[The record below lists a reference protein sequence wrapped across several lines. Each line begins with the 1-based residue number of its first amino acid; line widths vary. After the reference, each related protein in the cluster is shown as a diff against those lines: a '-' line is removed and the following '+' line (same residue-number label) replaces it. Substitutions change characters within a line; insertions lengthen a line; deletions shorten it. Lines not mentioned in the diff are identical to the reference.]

1 MGMSKRQM
9 RKCDKKSAWENVDI
23 IFWKDGFKHKEK
35 MQHFFLTRPVFHFHK
50 TLPYKGILIAYS
62 ALYSE
67 GEGQLPKDLV
77 VLSCSET
84 AWKDI
89 KRVAKW
95 GIKHERRNLRKLL
108 KQNRE
113 DM

>member
-1 MGMSKRQM
+1 MKL
-9 RKCDKKSAWENVDI
+9 AWKNVDI

-35 MQHFFLTRPVFHFHK
+35 MQHFFLTRPIYHFHK

-67 GEGQLPKDLV
+67 REGQLPKDLV
-77 VLSCSET
+77 VLSCTET

-89 KRVAKW
+89 KRIAKW
-95 GIKHERRNLRKLL
+95 GNKTRTQKL
-108 KQNRE
+108 KKIVKTE
-113 DM
+113 

>member
-1 MGMSKRQM
+1 MALSRRQM
-9 RKCDKKSAWENVDI
+9 RKCDMKLAWKNVDM

-35 MQHFFLTRPVFHFHK
+35 MQHFFLTRPIYHFLK

-67 GEGQLPKDLV
+67 REGQLPKDLV
-77 VLSCSET
+77 VLSCTET

-89 KRVAKW
+89 KRIAKW

>member
-1 MGMSKRQM
+1 MALSRRQM
-9 RKCDKKSAWENVDI
+9 RKRDKKLAWENVDI

-113 DM
+113 DT